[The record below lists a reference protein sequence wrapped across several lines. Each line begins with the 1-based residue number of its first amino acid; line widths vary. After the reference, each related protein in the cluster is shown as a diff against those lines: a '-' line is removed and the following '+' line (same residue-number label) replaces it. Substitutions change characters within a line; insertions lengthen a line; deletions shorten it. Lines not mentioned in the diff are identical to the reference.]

1 MRLPAR
7 ALDAT
12 CWQANL
18 TATRQAGPS
27 QAVAKPLIDDP
38 ATASTKEAP
47 RWMRIQAST
56 GWTALNLSE
65 LWQYRELIFFL
76 AWRDI
81 KVRYKQTVIGIVWVL
96 LQPLLMVA
104 IFWLLFGRL
113 AQLPS
118 DGMPYPLFVLVALVP
133 WQFFARVISD
143 STNSLI
149 TDQRL
154 ITRVYF
160 PRLVVPIAT
169 ALAALVDFFLAMS
182 LVGVLMFFLGVVPG
196 TSIFFLPVAVVVMFA
211 AALGV
216 GFWLSA
222 LNVEY
227 RDVMHAVPF
236 LVQFWFFAT
245 PVVYATSLLP
255 EQWAFVFALNPMT
268 VVVDAFRWSLL
279 GSRSGL
285 SAMSAVSGLVS
296 AVLLVSGMIW
306 FRRRERSF
314 VDSLGSGGA

>member
-1 MRLPAR
+1 
-7 ALDAT
+7 
-12 CWQANL
+12 
-18 TATRQAGPS
+18 
-27 QAVAKPLIDDP
+27 
-38 ATASTKEAP
+38 
-47 RWMRIQAST
+47 MRIQAST

>member
-1 MRLPAR
+1 MSNVSIPGVV
-7 ALDAT
+7 T
-12 CWQANL
+12 E
-18 TATRQAGPS
+18 T
-27 QAVAKPLIDDP
+27 
-38 ATASTKEAP
+38 P
-47 RWMRIQAST
+47 RWLRIQPSR
-56 GWTALNLSE
+56 GWAVLNLGE

-76 AWRDI
+76 AWRDV
-81 KVRYKQTVIGIVWVL
+81 KVRYKQTIIGVVWVL
-96 LQPLLMVA
+96 LQPLAMMA
-104 IFWLLFGRL
+104 IFWLLFGRM
-113 AQLPS
+113 AKLPS
-118 DGMPYPLFVLVALVP
+118 DGMPYPLFVLVALLP
-133 WQFFARVISD
+133 WQFFSRVIAE

-169 ALAALVDFFLAMS
+169 GLTALVDFGLAMC
-182 LVGVLMFFLGVVPG
+182 LVAGLMMIFGIVPGSAILFLPLVIVLML
-196 TSIFFLPVAVVVMFA
+196 A

-236 LVQFWFFAT
+236 LVQFWFFVT
-245 PVVYATSLLP
+245 PVVYSTSLLP
-255 EQWAFVFALNPMT
+255 EQWEFLFGLNPMT
-268 VVVDAFRWSLL
+268 AVVEGFRWCLL
-279 GSRSGL
+279 GTGPG
-285 SAMSAVSGLVS
+285 MSFVSVVS
-296 AVLLVSGMIW
+296 ASVAIALFFSGIVW

>member
-1 MRLPAR
+1 MSDASIPR
-7 ALDAT
+7 AVIET
-12 CWQANL
+12 
-18 TATRQAGPS
+18 
-27 QAVAKPLIDDP
+27 
-38 ATASTKEAP
+38 P
-47 RWMRIQAST
+47 RWLRIQPT
-56 GWTALNLSE
+56 RGWAALNLAE
-65 LWQYRELIFFL
+65 LWQYRELIYFL
-76 AWRDI
+76 AWRDV
-81 KVRYKQTVIGIVWVL
+81 KVRYKQTIIGVAWVL
-96 LQPLLMVA
+96 LQPLAMMA
-104 IFWLLFGRL
+104 IFWLLFGRMGN
-113 AQLPS
+113 LPS
-118 DGMPYPLFVLVALVP
+118 DGMPYPLFVLVALLP
-133 WQFFARVISD
+133 WQFFSRVISE

-169 ALAALVDFFLAMS
+169 GLTALVDFGLAMG
-182 LVGVLMFFLGVVPG
+182 LVAVLMMIFGVVPG
-196 TSIFFLPVAVVVMFA
+196 SAILFLPLVLVLMLA

-245 PVVYATSLLP
+245 PVVYSTSLLP
-255 EQWAFVFALNPMT
+255 EQWRFLFGLNPMT
-268 VVVDAFRWSLL
+268 VVVDGFRWCLL
-279 GSRSGL
+279 GSGAGL
-285 SAMSAVSGLVS
+285 SLMSALSAFVAMVLFVSGL
-296 AVLLVSGMIW
+296 IW

>member
-1 MRLPAR
+1 MSDASIPR
-7 ALDAT
+7 AVIET
-12 CWQANL
+12 
-18 TATRQAGPS
+18 
-27 QAVAKPLIDDP
+27 
-38 ATASTKEAP
+38 P
-47 RWMRIQAST
+47 RWLRIQPT
-56 GWTALNLSE
+56 RGWAALNLAE
-65 LWQYRELIFFL
+65 LWQYRELIYFL
-76 AWRDI
+76 AWRDV
-81 KVRYKQTVIGIVWVL
+81 KVRYKQTIIGVAWVL
-96 LQPLLMVA
+96 LQPLAMMA
-104 IFWLLFGRL
+104 IFWLLFGRMGN
-113 AQLPS
+113 LPS
-118 DGMPYPLFVLVALVP
+118 DGMPYPLFVLVALLP
-133 WQFFARVISD
+133 WQFFSRVISE

-169 ALAALVDFFLAMS
+169 GLTALVDFGLAMG
-182 LVGVLMFFLGVVPG
+182 LVAVLMMIFGVVPG
-196 TSIFFLPVAVVVMFA
+196 SAILFLPLIVVLMFA

-245 PVVYATSLLP
+245 PVVYSTSLLP
-255 EQWAFVFALNPMT
+255 EQWQFLFGLNPMT
-268 VVVDAFRWSLL
+268 AVVDGFRWCLL
-279 GSRSGL
+279 GSGAGL
-285 SAMSAVSGLVS
+285 SLMSALSAFVAMVLFVSGL
-296 AVLLVSGMIW
+296 IW